1 MNKEGGGGM
10 NTYGYTYIDE
20 ILKVVNVFH
29 VFYIIVKFHFVNHLN
44 LSRDNIILKIKSV
57 YSYKYIYSYLYVYAH
72 YFITYN
78 FNFLFKLKIILLM

>member
-1 MNKEGGGGM
+1 MNEQGGWWR
-10 NTYGYTYIDE
+10 YEYIWIYIDE